1 MRYCVCFFT
10 FNDFFFSQV
19 REELLEKARKRAAE
33 ASARALAIRTAAR
46 QSDQVRSLS
55 SRPFLFSRCL
65 PTHTRGVTVVLPNSS
80 YPHGRV

>member
-10 FNDFFFSQV
+10 FNDSFFLQV

-46 QSDQVRSLS
+46 QSDQVRPLS

-65 PTHTRGVTVVLPNSS
+65 PTRGVTVVLPNSS